1 MFELTEPQKMMQD
14 MVRHWCDTMLRPR
27 LPELESGALLPYELM
42 RDLVRQFGLAD
53 MARSSLAKRVRTL
66 RERAAAGES
75 ADAGP
80 SALGDVLSDGDGGGD
95 PLLFALLAKEL
106 CRCSP
111 GFASSWGV
119 SLALAGGAI
128 IGKGT
133 PDQIERWGIPI
144 ATLEKIGSWCLTE
157 PDAGSDAFGSMR
169 TTARPDGDG
178 YVLKGQK
185 TFITNGP
192 YADVFVVYAKVDRGQ
207 PREQMPVNT
216 FVLERGMPGFS
227 QGKPFRKMGMRDS
240 PTGELFFDDVRVP
253 KENLLG
259 GREKT
264 AEGRADTKESLGNE
278 RSGLPAM
285 AWGIIEECY
294 ERSLAYVK
302 GRRQFGRA
310 IGEFQAVQLDLADM
324 YVKLKNVESITLRT
338 AWMQRKGIRD
348 VAFVNASKAYCS
360 QMAVDVAL
368 KAIQLHGG
376 NGYMEEFHIEKLARD
391 AKLLELGAGTTHINY
406 LTAARA
412 LLELS

>member
-1 MFELTEPQKMMQD
+1 
-14 MVRHWCDTMLRPR
+14 
-27 LPELESGALLPYELM
+27 
-42 RDLVRQFGLAD
+42 
-53 MARSSLAKRVRTL
+53 
-66 RERAAAGES
+66 
-75 ADAGP
+75 
-80 SALGDVLSDGDGGGD
+80 
-95 PLLFALLAKEL
+95 
-106 CRCSP
+106 
-111 GFASSWGV
+111 V

-128 IGKGT
+128 VSKGT
-133 PDQIERWGIPI
+133 ADQVERWGIPL

-157 PDAGSDAFGSMR
+157 PNAGSDAFESMQ
-169 TTARPDGDG
+169 TTARPDGDD
-178 YVLKGQK
+178 YVLNGQK

-207 PREQMPVNT
+207 ARADMAVNT

-227 QGKPFRKMGMRDS
+227 QGKPFKKMGMRDS
-240 PTGELFFDDVRVP
+240 PTGELFFDNVRVP
-253 KENLLG
+253 KTHLLG

-264 AEGRADTKESLGNE
+264 TEGRADTKESLGNE

-302 GRRQFGRA
+302 ERRQFGRA

-324 YVKLKNVESITLRT
+324 YVKLKNVEAITFRT
-338 AWMQRKGIRD
+338 AWMQREGIRD

-376 NGYMEEFHIEKLARD
+376 NGYMEEYHIEKLARD

-412 LLELS
+412 LLALA

>member
-1 MFELTEPQKMMQD
+1 MFELTEPQRMMQD
-14 MVRHWCDTMLRPR
+14 MVRHWCDHVLRPA
-27 LPELESGALLPYELM
+27 LPDLESGARLPYDLM
-42 RDLVRQFGLAD
+42 RDLAQQFGLAEV
-53 MARSSLAKRVRTL
+53 ARASLRKRITAL
-66 RERAAAGES
+66 RAGDG
-75 ADAGP
+75 ATAGGG
-80 SALGDVLSDGDGGGD
+80 LGDMLADGDMGGD
-95 PLLFALLAKEL
+95 PMLFAILGKEL

-133 PDQIERWGIPI
+133 ADQIERFALPL

-157 PDAGSDAFGSMR
+157 PGAGSDAFGAMA
-169 TTARPDGDG
+169 TTARPDGDD
-178 YVLKGQK
+178 YVLNGQK

-192 YADVFVVYAKVDRGQ
+192 FADIYVVYAKLDRGQ
-207 PREQMPVNT
+207 PREAMAVNT
-216 FVLERGMPGFS
+216 FILERGMPGFA
-227 QGKPFRKMGMRDS
+227 QGKPFKKMGMRDS
-240 PTGELFFDDVRVP
+240 PTGELFFDNVRVP
-253 KENLLG
+253 KANLLG

-264 AEGRADTKESLGNE
+264 AEGRAATKESLGNE

-294 ERSLAYVK
+294 ERSLAYVRQ
-302 GRRQFGRA
+302 RRQFGRP

-324 YVKLKNVESITLRT
+324 YVKLKNVEAIVFRT
-338 AWMQRKGIRD
+338 AWLQQRGVRD

-376 NGYMEEFHIEKLARD
+376 NGYMEEYHIEKLARD

-412 LLELS
+412 LLAG